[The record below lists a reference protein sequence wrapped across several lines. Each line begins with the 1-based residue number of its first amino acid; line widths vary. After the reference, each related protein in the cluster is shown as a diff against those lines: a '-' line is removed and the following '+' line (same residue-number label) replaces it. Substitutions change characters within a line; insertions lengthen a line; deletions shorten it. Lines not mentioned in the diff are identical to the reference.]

1 MTNPS
6 SELLKIRSCLA
17 VAAGEATK
25 QDMPSF
31 LYHCPTTGLKV
42 QGEIPVE
49 HTRKKVETYVGVTC
63 AACGRL
69 HLVNPKTEKVLGPG
83 DDWG

>member
-6 SELLKIRSCLA
+6 SKSLKICCGLT

-31 LYHCPTTGLKV
+31 LYHCPTSGLTV
-42 QGEIPVE
+42 QGEVPIE
-49 HTRKKVETYVGVTC
+49 HTRTKVETYVGVTC

-69 HLVNPKTEKVLGPG
+69 HLVNPRTGKVLGPG

>member
-31 LYHCPTTGLKV
+31 SFPLQATGLKV

-49 HTRKKVETYVGVTC
+49 HTRKKVETYVEC
-63 AACGRL
+63 LQACGRL